1 VFYRGN
7 KTWVQVWVRMNLINS
22 APDL

>member
-7 KTWVQVWVRMNLINS
+7 KTWVRVWVRMNLINS